1 MDVKGSYMVL
11 GGTALVSMGIGAV
24 SGFFYAQ
31 KRAEFKYSEI
41 AATEIAE
48 AKDFYM
54 RLSKKAKFATPESA
68 AKSLGVEQKPVKPS
82 PKQEKAVEA
91 LVRYK
96 GDGEVLEDI
105 STQMTNVV
113 SRNIFE
119 EAQLHAED
127 DFDYAAEQKIRDED
141 PSLPYVIS
149 FEEYM
154 ENDQEHEQ
162 STLTFFAGDDILT
175 DEKDQPIDDV
185 EHTIGES
192 SLTRFGHGS
201 KDSKIVYVR
210 NDRIDLDFEVVLS
223 QGSYAEEVMGFIQHS
238 DNQGSRRRENNE
250 RRPKN
255 RKFRD
260 TDE

>member
-1 MDVKGSYMVL
+1 MIL
-11 GGTALVSMGIGAV
+11 AGTALVSASIGAV

-48 AKDFYM
+48 AKNFYM
-54 RLSKKAKFATPESA
+54 RLSKKAQFSTPESA
-68 AKSLGVEQKPVKPS
+68 AKNLGVSQETVKPS

-96 GDGEVLEDI
+96 GDGEVIEDV
-105 STQMTNVV
+105 SKQMEEPVV
-113 SRNIFE
+113 TRNIFE

-127 DFDYAAEQKIRDED
+127 DFDYAEEQKVRDED

-162 STLTFFAGDDILT
+162 VSLTFFAGDDVLT

-185 EHTIGES
+185 EHTIGEM

-210 NDRIDLDFEVVLS
+210 NDKIDLDFEVILS
-223 QGSYAEEVMGFIQHS
+223 QGKYAEEVLGFIQHS
-238 DNQGSRRRENNE
+238 DVQGSRQRENHE